1 MPTLT
6 SDCQLHSPTAS
17 RTVAHYSVASRPLS
31 THCSLWLLCRAWLC
45 QIDFWDSV
53 YGFDMSCIK
62 KLALLEPLVDMCEAK
77 QVMSS
82 SATLLTIDLHT
93 VTPQQLDFLSHFEL
107 QFRRPDTTHALV
119 CYFDIE
125 FRCTHSK
132 VRFSTGPTAEYTHW
146 KQTVFYLEQGVR
158 VDNQQRLKGEMRVRK
173 NEKNPRDIDITI
185 DWMIVGKTKR
195 KTQEYRLR

>member
-1 MPTLT
+1 M
-6 SDCQLHSPTAS
+6 SAAAAA
-17 RTVAHYSVASRPLS
+17 V
-31 THCSLWLLCRAWLC
+31 

-62 KLALLEPLVDMCEAK
+62 QLALLEPLVDMCESK
-77 QVMSS
+77 QVATS

-93 VTPQQLDFLSHFEL
+93 ITPAQLDFLAHFEL
-107 QFRRPDTTHALV
+107 TTRRPDTIHALV
-119 CYFDIE
+119 AYFDIE
-125 FRCTHSK
+125 FRATHSR
-132 VRFSTGPTAEYTHW
+132 VRFSTGPQAEYTHW
-146 KQTVFYLEQGVR
+146 KQTVFYLSEGVR
-158 VDNQQRLKGEMRVRK
+158 VEKEGGRLKGEMRVRK